1 MKLNLS
7 RKRWL
12 VNPNPSREHTK
23 IDPSDS
29 GSGKEKSQAG
39 KTVSIDPIN
48 KHRKGKMSPLDILNK
63 NKI

>member
-1 MKLNLS
+1 MKLDLS

-23 IDPSDS
+23 IDTADP
-29 GSGKEKSQAG
+29 GYGKEKSQAG
-39 KTVSIDPIN
+39 KTVSSDTV
-48 KHRKGKMSPLDILNK
+48 KRDRKGKINPLDILSK